1 MAFIDEVTIS
11 VKAGDGGNGVV
22 RWRTDKNEER
32 GGPNGGNGGKG
43 GDVYARAVRD
53 VHLLSQYRTQRT
65 WEAQRGKDG
74 DRFSLIG
81 ETGEDL
87 ELLVPTGSIITNTT
101 TGEQFSL
108 LEEGTRVR
116 LLEGGRGGRGNES
129 FKSSTNR
136 APKEFTNGAPG
147 EAADFY
153 IEVQLIADIG
163 LIGMPSAG
171 KSSLLNELSRAKA
184 KVGAYPFTTLEP
196 NLGDSYGYIIS
207 DIPGLIEGSAHGK
220 GLGHKFLRHIRRTKV
235 LAHLISLENEDIL
248 GVYAMVRKELKEY
261 DPQLLEKKEVVILT
275 KTDMVDEAAV
285 GRAVTELKALN
296 PNVIALSV
304 YDDESI
310 KRAREVL
317 VRMVEE
323 EKKEGRE
330 KEEANG

>member
-1 MAFIDEVTIS
+1 MAFVDEVTIS

-22 RWRTDKNEER
+22 RWRSDKNEER

-43 GDVYARAVRD
+43 GNVYARAIRD
-53 VHLLSQYRTQRT
+53 VHLLSQYRTQKA

-74 DRFSLIG
+74 EAYSLIG

-87 ELLVPTGSIITNTT
+87 ELLVPVGSILTNLT
-101 TGEQFSL
+101 TGEKFSL
-108 LEEGTRVR
+108 YKEGDRAL

-136 APKEFTNGAPG
+136 APKEATNGTLG

-163 LIGMPSAG
+163 LVGMPSAG

-207 DIPGLIEGSAHGK
+207 DIPGLIEGSAHGR
-220 GLGHKFLRHIRRTKV
+220 GLGHKFLRHIKRTKV

-248 GVYAMVRKELKEY
+248 GAYNTIRKELEEY
-261 DPQLLEKKEVVILT
+261 DPELLKKKEVIILT
-275 KTDMVDEAAV
+275 KTDMVDDAVV

-304 YDDESI
+304 YDDESV

-323 EKKEGRE
+323 EKEDGAE
-330 KEEANG
+330 QE

>member
-1 MAFIDEVTIS
+1 MAFVDEVTIS

-22 RWRTDKNEER
+22 RWRSDKNEER

-43 GDVYARAVRD
+43 GNVYARAVRD
-53 VHLLSQYRTQRT
+53 VHLLSQYRTQKE

-74 DRFSLIG
+74 EKYSLIG
-81 ETGEDL
+81 ETGDDL
-87 ELLVPTGSIITNTT
+87 ELLMPVGSIITNRS

-108 LEEGTRVR
+108 YNEGERVL

-136 APKEFTNGAPG
+136 APTESTNGAPG
-147 EAADFY
+147 QQGEFY

-171 KSSLLNELSRAKA
+171 KSSLLNELSRARA

-207 DIPGLIEGSAHGK
+207 DIPGLIEGSAQGK
-220 GLGHKFLRHIRRTKV
+220 GLGHQFLRHIRRTKV
-235 LAHLISLENEDIL
+235 LAHLISLENDDVL
-248 GVYAMVRKELKEY
+248 GIYTTIRKELEEY
-261 DPQLLEKKEVVILT
+261 DSELLKKKEVIILT
-275 KTDMVDEAAV
+275 KTDLVDDAVV
-285 GRAVTELKALN
+285 GRAVAQLKALN
-296 PNVIALSV
+296 PDVIALSV
-304 YDDESI
+304 YDDESV

-317 VRMVEE
+317 IAMVEAQ
-323 EKKEGRE
+323 KEDGT
-330 KEEANG
+330 KEE